1 MNANSP
7 ASIAYVR
14 AGERE
19 DEKENKN
26 GWEQRKRTD
35 ERTAER
41 EDERTDERTDES
53 RIRERMMKDDCCH
66 QHARRVGNSLCSQ
79 RKGKGEL
86 RSRKV

>member
-41 EDERTDERTDES
+41 EDERTDES

-66 QHARRVGNSLCSQ
+66 QHDRRVGNSLCSQ